1 MPISY
6 NKYLRL
12 LERQLY
18 FNINELYCIIAKA
31 IKLPYR
37 DFVLIIKLI
46 KGGLYCIFE
55 VTFYNRLKAITRL
68 LYLYTI
74 PWKYNIANKVATIE
88 FLYIYSIL
96 VLKVLNWNL
105 LASN

>member
-6 NKYLRL
+6 NEYLRL
-12 LERQLY
+12 LERRLY

-31 IKLPYR
+31 IRLPYR
-37 DFVLIIKLI
+37 DFILIIKLA

-55 VTFYNRLKAITRL
+55 ATFRDRLKAITYL
-68 LYLYTI
+68 LYLYII
-74 PWKYNIANKVATIE
+74 PWKYSITSKVTTIK

-96 VLKVLNWNL
+96 VLKVLDWNL